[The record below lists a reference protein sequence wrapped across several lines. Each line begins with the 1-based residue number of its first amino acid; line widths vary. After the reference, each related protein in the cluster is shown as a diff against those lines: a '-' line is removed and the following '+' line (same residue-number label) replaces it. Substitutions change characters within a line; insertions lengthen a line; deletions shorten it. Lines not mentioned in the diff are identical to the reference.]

1 MDNHFE
7 LVSYAPS
14 RAKKPVRGTK
24 ESAGYDFYA
33 PCDIVIPAHGVSENI
48 PLYVKAYLKSSNF
61 LQLKIRSGLAVKH
74 SIILCTS
81 GVIDSD
87 YVDNVDNE
95 GNICVK
101 FANLS
106 NEDFTIKAGERCC
119 QGIILKY
126 GKVVDDEFLQD
137 KRVGGHGSTGTS
149 ESREFRS
156 VDKCLKT
163 FARQL
168 TVYRN
173 AGVDAGYLLGVTIE
187 AFNALLKDSYKAEF
201 IFPPKAPH
209 VDTPRVF
216 TIKQSNGLKK
226 LCLGYKSTEYFME
239 IAVGDED
246 KLLNNFVY
254 SLVILPDAWKE
265 FSRTHQ

>member
-1 MDNHFE
+1 MENRFE
-7 LVSYAPS
+7 LVSYAPLG
-14 RAKKPVRGTK
+14 AKKPVRGTK

-48 PLYVKAYLKSSNF
+48 PLYVKAYLKSNTF

-74 SIILCTS
+74 NIILCTS

-119 QGIILKY
+119 QGIILNY

-137 KRVGGHGSTGTS
+137 KRIGGHGSTS
-149 ESREFRS
+149 EYKSTDEL
-156 VDKCLKT
+156 VKGLM
-163 FARQL
+163 RQL
-168 TVYRN
+168 AFYKKI
-173 AGVDAGYLLGVTIE
+173 GVKTKYLLTVLIE
-187 AFNALLKDSYKAEF
+187 AYNNLLENRSEAE
-201 IFPPKAPH
+201 IYFPPKAPH
-209 VDTPRVF
+209 VDTPRIF
-216 TIKQSNGLKK
+216 TIELLSGFTSK
-226 LCLGYKSTEYFME
+226 LCLGYKATEYYMD
-239 IAVGDED
+239 IAVGDDD
-246 KLLNNFVY
+246 KLLDA
-254 SLVILPDAWKE
+254 LVHRLANLSDDWKE
-265 FSRTHQ
+265 FSRAN